1 VRAMVGRELPPR
13 AVSTTGA
20 ALAAEALAKAAPIL
34 AVESLARRP
43 CFTNVTLS
51 VRAGEIVGLFGL
63 VGSGRSELLETIF
76 GLFTPDAGRVDV
88 DGRPVAPRSPRE
100 AALAGIALV
109 PEERQRQGLF
119 FNLTLRD
126 NLL

>member
-1 VRAMVGRELPPR
+1 MTRDGAGRRIASPP
-13 AVSTTGA
+13 
-20 ALAAEALAKAAPIL
+20 L

-76 GLFTPDAGRVDV
+76 GLYQPDAGTVRVDGQPV
-88 DGRPVAPRSPRE
+88 RRGLAARGGARPGSRWCRKSAS
-100 AALAGIALV
+100 A
-109 PEERQRQGLF
+109 
-119 FNLTLRD
+119 RD
-126 NLL
+126 CSST